1 MTISRIVQKG
11 ALGGAV
17 LLLAVLAQ
25 AASPATP
32 RKAARAK
39 APRPVA
45 PVVVAEPV
53 FEPLQLTDADKAVIE
68 KVTLGNVPCELG
80 ANVVLMA
87 SPNQPGRF
95 VVEHNKRRFYMVVT
109 QTTTGAIRLE
119 DPAQGAVW
127 LQLANKSML
136 MDQKNG
142 RRLADA
148 CMNPAQMLVAE
159 AMERTPGPGLLD
171 PLPVIVQ
178 ASVATPAATPEAAPN
193 AMPAMV
199 SVVANTGGG
208 APVVTQSAAK

>member
-1 MTISRIVQKG
+1 MTMSRIVQKG
-11 ALGGAV
+11 VLGCAL
-17 LLLAVLAQ
+17 LLLAALGQ
-25 AASPATP
+25 AAGPTNH
-32 RKAARAK
+32 RKAAGAK
-39 APRPVA
+39 APRVVA

-53 FEPLQLTDADKAVIE
+53 FEPLLLTDEDKAVVE
-68 KVTLGNVPCELG
+68 RVSLGNVPCELG
-80 ANVVLMA
+80 ANVTLMA
-87 SPNQPGRF
+87 APDQPGRF
-95 VVEHNKRRFYMVVT
+95 VLEHNKRRFHMVVT

-178 ASVATPAATPEAAPN
+178 ASVAAPAPAADTASG

-199 SVVANTGGG
+199 PVVAKAGSG

>member
-1 MTISRIVQKG
+1 M
-11 ALGGAV
+11 
-17 LLLAVLAQ
+17 LL
-25 AASPATP
+25 
-32 RKAARAK
+32 
-39 APRPVA
+39 VA

-87 SPNQPGRF
+87 SPTQPGRF

-159 AMERTPGPGLLD
+159 AGTGIGKTLGYLLND
-171 PLPVIVQ
+171 CSCDHPEVR
-178 ASVATPAATPEAAPN
+178 AACTHG
-193 AMPAMV
+193 
-199 SVVANTGGG
+199 TQTLTDQG
-208 APVVTQSAAK
+208 ALSGTAKT